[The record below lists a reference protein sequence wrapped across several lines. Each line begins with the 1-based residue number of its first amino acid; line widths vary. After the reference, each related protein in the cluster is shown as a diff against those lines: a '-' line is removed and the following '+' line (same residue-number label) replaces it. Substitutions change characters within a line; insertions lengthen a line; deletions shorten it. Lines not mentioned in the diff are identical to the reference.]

1 MHIPAPRPVF
11 NALLLACAL
20 FGSQAV
26 VPHPASG
33 QGPDEYRIG
42 ITLGGTGLVGLSFEM
57 LWGQA
62 ALDISTAT
70 WAFRDVSLSAVGKY
84 YLGNGDLRGYG
95 GLGIW
100 MVTSFPT
107 SDEERTGLAWVLR
120 APVGGEGR
128 IDQDHAVGVEV
139 NFDRAL
145 AIRRPDP
152 TDDSPPNARIV
163 PLPGVYY
170 RFAWERD

>member
-1 MHIPAPRPVF
+1 MRTPARPSVLATLLIGLVLFGEAAFRPAP
-11 NALLLACAL
+11 
-20 FGSQAV
+20 
-26 VPHPASG
+26 ASA
-33 QGPDEYRIG
+33 QGPEEYRVG

-57 LWGQA
+57 LWGEA
-62 ALDISTAT
+62 ALDLSAAT

-95 GLGIW
+95 GMGIW
-100 MVTSFPT
+100 MVASFPR
-107 SDEERTGLAWVLR
+107 SEDERTGLAWVLR

-128 IDQDHAVGVEV
+128 IDRDHAVGVEI
-139 NFDRAL
+139 NLDRAL

-152 TDDSPPNARIV
+152 TDDTPPNARIV

-170 RFAWERD
+170 RFAWDRN